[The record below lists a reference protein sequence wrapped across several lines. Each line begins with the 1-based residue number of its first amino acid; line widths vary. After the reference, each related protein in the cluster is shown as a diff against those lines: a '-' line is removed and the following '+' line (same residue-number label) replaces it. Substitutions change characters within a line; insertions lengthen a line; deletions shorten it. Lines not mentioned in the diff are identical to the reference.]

1 LQRFLNRNHPGQGHR
16 IHKLISPK
24 WNLKELRGT
33 AGAAGEV
40 EGGRAERRKSIKSV
54 IKRTAAE
61 ERERESMVGELLNRI
76 KRGCAIKSFQAFHL
90 ARILMRCAPP
100 LLA

>member
-1 LQRFLNRNHPGQGHR
+1 MESKGTA
-16 IHKLISPK
+16 
-24 WNLKELRGT
+24 RGT

-61 ERERESMVGELLNRI
+61 ERERERKRESMVGELLNRI